1 MSSSLSSL
9 ADNLAEEL
17 HDNKCTDYESFLEY
31 ISTKDELLIFNC
43 LKCSKHHKE
52 HFNKYLIKR
61 FTNTYEF
68 FDGDI
73 GVIGQWAIVS
83 LF

>member
-1 MSSSLSSL
+1 MSSSLSRL

-17 HDNKCTDYESFLEY
+17 HDNQCTDYESFLEY

-43 LKCSKHHKE
+43 LKCSKHHKK

-73 GVIGQWAIVS
+73 DVIGQWAVVS